1 MAFLENNFEEEGFE
15 GFGPGTEFFTHRG
28 LMCQARAMAARRSMG
43 LKPRNTQNIR
53 NEKPQISWP
62 CQEKFAW
69 FAYFAVENFSNR
81 AWRLPAA
88 RPAEIPSHLR
98 RKACSPPVSAPRQGG
113 RTGPNTSRRSGRQIG
128 RAS

>member
-43 LKPRNTQNIR
+43 LKPRNTQNTR
-53 NEKPQISWP
+53 NEKPQISWHS
-62 CQEKFAW
+62 QEM
-69 FAYFAVENFSNR
+69 FAYFAVKNFSNR

-88 RPAEIPSHLR
+88 RPVEIPSHLR
-98 RKACSPPVSAPRQGG
+98 RKVCSPPVSAPRRDV
-113 RTGPNTSRRSGRQIG
+113 RTGPNRKSTRLNSSHANI
-128 RAS
+128 SY